1 MTIQS
6 IRSLVANEL
15 IEVNQLIHQEIAHQ
29 HPFVGQL
36 TANLLN
42 GGGKQ
47 LRPLIVL
54 LTSKAL
60 NYSGQQHIQLAAVL
74 EFFHT
79 ASLLHD
85 DVIDESKLRRGKK
98 TAHEIWGNQASVL
111 VGDYLFI
118 MHHQLLLSLKNFE
131 MLEMMAEV
139 EKKMG
144 YGELVQLMNRNQAQI
159 KLEDYF
165 SIIEAKTSL
174 LFAAAAQ
181 LPGLL
186 IKTSKEHGQLLFQ
199 YGRHL
204 GNAFQLIDDTLD
216 YCANS
221 HTIGKNIGDDLAD
234 GKSTLPIIH
243 ALSKSTGKNKEM
255 IEYSLQEGSTDYLEQ
270 IIEIV
275 KETDSIK
282 YTQQIAFEEAELAK
296 KALTFLPDSIYKN
309 ALLEIADYS
318 IQRDH

>member
-6 IRSLVANEL
+6 IRALVTKEL
-15 IEVNQLIHQEIAHQ
+15 SDVNQLIHQEITRQ
-29 HPFVGQL
+29 HPFVAQL
-36 TANLLN
+36 TENLFN

-47 LRPLIVL
+47 LRPLILL

-60 NYSGQQHIQLAAVL
+60 GYNGHQDITLAAVL

-118 MHHQLLLSLKNFE
+118 LHHQLLLSLKNMD
-131 MLEMMAEV
+131 MLELMAEI
-139 EKKMG
+139 ERQMG
-144 YGELVQLMNRNQAQI
+144 HGELVQLVNRHQTFINT
-159 KLEDYF
+159 KDYF

-174 LFAAAAQ
+174 LFAAAAK

-186 IKTSKEHGQLLFQ
+186 SQTSPENCEKLFL

-204 GNAFQLIDDTLD
+204 GNAFQLIDDALD
-216 YCANS
+216 YCAES
-221 HTIGKNIGDDLAD
+221 STIGKNIGDDLAD

-243 ALSKSTGKNKEM
+243 ALSQADEKNKTIIVESLQNGSLEHLDKIIQIVHDTQS
-255 IEYSLQEGSTDYLEQ
+255 IEYTKNIAYQEAQ
-270 IIEIV
+270 
-275 KETDSIK
+275 
-282 YTQQIAFEEAELAK
+282 LAK
-296 KALTFLPDSIYKN
+296 QALDFLPESVYKT
-309 ALLEIADYS
+309 ALQEIADYS
-318 IQRDH
+318 IQREY